1 MNLIKYKDI
10 EKSLIKALYE
20 DRENYTIIALTGYI
34 GTGCSTL
41 ASLMEQDFK
50 DWDNIRK
57 PIPFEISAPSTCNNE
72 ELFCSKDLDNK
83 NNHKIIASTIF
94 ARKYKVC
101 YDFVK
106 SHYKPF
112 FRIKYSSV
120 LLFLVL
126 EFIIRTKISGNKNLK
141 NEEKEKI
148 ILNDLN
154 IVLRNLYKPGKE
166 DDKDDKDFIKKEL
179 LEQTQNLEYFKFKDW
194 NNLINTIAN
203 VGYLF
208 DNHHSKVTVVNNIGK
223 LFFDKNNPFK
233 IFSEELINYLYKY
246 NPYLTAFFF
255 HRLGY
260 VVRATGNPLKTS
272 EFVYDSKNLFSGDY
286 LYIVVA
292 TINQIIK
299 DIKKINEKKSK
310 IDKTFI
316 PTRIVIDKIRNSLEA
331 KYLKERYSAFYFI
344 GIHSAGDIKSLI
356 RKRIYKLYDKEEE
369 IKDSKE
375 FIEWQIDKLL
385 KLDSEERKGKDFEK
399 GKFYAPNTSQCLAD
413 AEIHMSNEEEFGGN
427 KPFFFSMSEQWL
439 KYAALIQ
446 HPGLITPSSEERCMV
461 VAYTAKFNSGC
472 LSRQVGAVITNQAHT
487 IRSIG
492 WNDVPYG
499 QIPCSL
505 REFNQLMDLD
515 GYPLKIVK
523 YIYSDYESKEYKK
536 LPDNLSFI
544 DHVKLKY
551 KNLHKF
557 VLPYNKNILSNLYE
571 GNLMKGI
578 PDAYCFK
585 TLQNEF
591 EGEKNQVHTRSLHAE
606 ENAILQMAKYG
617 GEALQNGIIYVTASP
632 CELCCKKLYQIGVR
646 KIVYI
651 DEYPGISRE
660 NIIANGFHRP
670 KLKQFQGAY
679 GTSYFKLYQPLIS
692 LKDELAIRRTYDN
705 IPTMKKLKYSDFKNK
720 LSEIFNDQND
730 FSILKDEEKEN
741 LTKELETIIEKL
753 KVRKE

>member
-1 MNLIKYKDI
+1 MNWIKYKDI

-50 DWDNIRK
+50 DWDNLRK

-72 ELFCSKDLDNK
+72 DLFSSEGLDNK
-83 NNHKIIASTIF
+83 NNHRIIASTIF

-106 SHYKPF
+106 NHYKPF

-120 LLFLVL
+120 LIFLAL
-126 EFIIRTKISGNKNLK
+126 EYIIRSVISSAKNL
-141 NEEKEKI
+141 NIEDKEKNVKDQLK
-148 ILNDLN
+148 ILLTH
-154 IVLRNLYKPGKE
+154 LYKPGKDDNIDLIE
-166 DDKDDKDFIKKEL
+166 DNTLKKTPSL
-179 LEQTQNLEYFKFKDW
+179 DNFKFKDW
-194 NNLINTIAN
+194 IGLINTVDS
-203 VGYLF
+203 VGYHY
-208 DNHHSKVTVVNNIGK
+208 DKQHSKVTVKNNIGK
-223 LFFDKNNPFK
+223 LFFDKNNTFK
-233 IFSEELINYLYKY
+233 IFSEEFINYLYQY

-260 VVRATGNPLKTS
+260 VLRATGNPLEHS
-272 EFVYDSKNLFSGDY
+272 EFVHCSKGLFFGEY
-286 LYIVVA
+286 LYVVVA

-299 DIKKINEKKSK
+299 DIKKINELKSK
-310 IDKTFI
+310 KDGKFI

-369 IKDSKE
+369 IKDSEK

-523 YIYSDYESKEYKK
+523 YIYSDYETKEHKK

-557 VLPYNKNILSNLYE
+557 VLPCNKNILSNLYE
-571 GNLMKGI
+571 GDLMKGI